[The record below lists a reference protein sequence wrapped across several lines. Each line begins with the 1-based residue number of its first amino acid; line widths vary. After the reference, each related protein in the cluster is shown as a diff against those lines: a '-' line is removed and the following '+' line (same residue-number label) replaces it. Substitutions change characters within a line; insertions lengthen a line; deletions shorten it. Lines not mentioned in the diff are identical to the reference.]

1 MEMKILSELIEL
13 KSMVMQSTINQ
24 KEVLTFGEAAMYLS
38 LSESYLYQMVSKGQ
52 VPYYKPNG
60 KKLYFSRKEL
70 DRWLLRNKSISRGEI
85 QEMVDNFS
93 INKKRA

>member
-13 KSMVMQSTINQ
+13 KSMVMQSNINQ
-24 KEVLTFGEAAMYLS
+24 KEALTLSETAMYLS

-52 VPYYKPNG
+52 IPHYKPNG

-70 DRWLLRNKSISRGEI
+70 DRWLLSNKSISRGEI

>member
-1 MEMKILSELIEL
+1 MTAKILHELNEL
-13 KSMVMQSTINQ
+13 KSMVMQSNINQ

-38 LSESYLYQMVSKGQ
+38 LSESYLYQMVSKAQ
-52 VPYYKPNG
+52 VPHYKPNG

-70 DRWLLRNKSISRGEI
+70 DQWSLSNKTKSRVEI